1 MGNTGLTI
9 MLIEDNPGDVRLTR
23 EALRDLAPRELLVA
37 EDGFEALQMLRAGL
51 ARGERPDLILLDLN
65 LPGKHG
71 HEVLDEVKQD
81 RDLRTIP
88 VIIVTSSSSQ
98 EDVRRSY
105 ELHANCYITKPSDL
119 DRFFEVMRGIDHF
132 WLNLVLLPEPVP
144 RPA

>member
-1 MGNTGLTI
+1 MGDAGLTI
-9 MLIEDNPGDVRLTR
+9 MLVEDNPGDVRLTR
-23 EALRDLAPRELLVA
+23 EALRDLAPRNLLVA
-37 EDGFEALQMLRAGL
+37 QDGTEALHMLRAGV
-51 ARGERPDLILLDLN
+51 AEGELPDLILLDLN

-88 VIIVTSSSSQ
+88 VIIVTTSSSP

-119 DRFFEVMRGIDHF
+119 ERFFEVMRGIDHF
-132 WLNLVLLPEPVP
+132 WLNLVVLSEPVS
-144 RPA
+144 RTA